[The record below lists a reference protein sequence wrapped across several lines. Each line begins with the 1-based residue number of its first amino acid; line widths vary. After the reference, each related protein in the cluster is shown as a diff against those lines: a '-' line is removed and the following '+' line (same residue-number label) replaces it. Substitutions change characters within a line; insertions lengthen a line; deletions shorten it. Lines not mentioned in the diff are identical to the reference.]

1 MPRKRKVKLLLLLP
15 IQKSCQSWILDEA
28 RLKITAQSSIEKN
41 RVIIRNGAEPHRR
54 EEGRLDRLNSSVTL
68 QGDAVFSMP
77 PRPPMPLFKKSF
89 SARTTPRTNSSR
101 PNREKSCNRDSGYN
115 VIFAH
120 NERDYVEIERAILR
134 VIIEPLCSNKILNIF
149 FLWKYTRCWKEK
161 ESRLFESLKILLQKY
176 CWKRWLNFVFNYLI
190 KLDFAIDFMNIRC
203 RERDFRARF
212 ECK

>member
-134 VIIEPLCSNKILNIF
+134 VIIEPVIKFWIF
-149 FLWKYTRCWKEK
+149 FFVEIYKM
-161 ESRLFESLKILLQKY
+161 LKRKRIEIIREFKNFITEILLKTLVELCFQ
-176 CWKRWLNFVFNYLI
+176 LFN
-190 KLDFAIDFMNIRC
+190 
-203 RERDFRARF
+203 
-212 ECK
+212 

>member
-1 MPRKRKVKLLLLLP
+1 M
-15 IQKSCQSWILDEA
+15 
-28 RLKITAQSSIEKN
+28 
-41 RVIIRNGAEPHRR
+41 
-54 EEGRLDRLNSSVTL
+54 TL

-149 FLWKYTRCWKEK
+149 FFVKIYKM
-161 ESRLFESLKILLQKY
+161 LKRKRIEIIREFKNFITEILLKT
-176 CWKRWLNFVFNYLI
+176 LNFVFNYLI

>member
-1 MPRKRKVKLLLLLP
+1 MPRKRKVKLLLLLS

-149 FLWKYTRCWKEK
+149 FFVKIYKM
-161 ESRLFESLKILLQKY
+161 LKRKRIEIIREFKNFITEILLKTLVELCFQ
-176 CWKRWLNFVFNYLI
+176 LFN
-190 KLDFAIDFMNIRC
+190 
-203 RERDFRARF
+203 
-212 ECK
+212 

>member
-1 MPRKRKVKLLLLLP
+1 M
-15 IQKSCQSWILDEA
+15 
-28 RLKITAQSSIEKN
+28 
-41 RVIIRNGAEPHRR
+41 
-54 EEGRLDRLNSSVTL
+54 TL

-149 FLWKYTRCWKEK
+149 FFVKIYKM
-161 ESRLFESLKILLQKY
+161 LKRKRIEIIREFKNFITEILLKTLVELCFQ
-176 CWKRWLNFVFNYLI
+176 LFN
-190 KLDFAIDFMNIRC
+190 
-203 RERDFRARF
+203 
-212 ECK
+212 